1 MEGGIQS
8 SFIPK
13 DAGKAAPSPRLQ
25 RGGGL
30 NDLLVLI
37 SVVLFVAS
45 AALAGAV
52 LLYKQYLESSSTS
65 KVAQLQ
71 RARQA
76 FEPALIQELTRLDDR
91 MRSADVV
98 LSAHIA
104 PTAFFDLLSQATL
117 TTVSFQTLD
126 LEAGDPKNITIKMQG
141 IAQSVNSIALE
152 ADLMA
157 KNGVITSPIFSDI
170 SRQPDGVHFNLSAL
184 INPAAINYV
193 ALVSGRNGSSGLP
206 QQTQQV
212 PAEAQPEQTP
222 SFSATTTQSTGT
234 GQGTTTPV
242 VQPKTQTQPQTQAV
256 QPAQKTVTKP
266 AAQKPVTTPTD

>member
-13 DAGKAAPSPRLQ
+13 DAGKVPSAPRLE
-25 RGGGL
+25 RSGGL
-30 NDLLVLI
+30 GDLLVLI
-37 SVVLFVAS
+37 SIVLFVAS

-52 LLYKQYLESSSTS
+52 FLYKQYLESSSAS
-65 KVAQLQ
+65 KVTQLQ

-104 PTAFFDLLSQATL
+104 PTAFFDLLAQSTL
-117 TTVSFQTLD
+117 TTVSFQSLD
-126 LEAGDPKNITIKMQG
+126 FEAADPKNITIKMQG

-193 ALVSGRNGSSGLP
+193 ALMSGRTGASPLP
-206 QQTQQV
+206 QQQQ
-212 PAEAQPEQTP
+212 QQP
-222 SFSATTTQSTGT
+222 SFSPTTQDATT
-234 GQGTTTPV
+234 GQGAATPPAAS
-242 VQPKTQTQPQTQAV
+242 QTSTQP
-256 QPAQKTVTKP
+256 PAQSTTKP
-266 AAQKPVTTPTD
+266 PAIQKSVTAPAD